1 MGQHKSKSPRYPKS
15 HLMAA
20 SGIAAALSI
29 FLLVIPTTQV
39 EAKKT
44 LVQLELQ
51 DLRTE
56 SHEPASILS
65 KELDALISETVTVNS
80 PQELTNSV
88 KAPVTAASHT
98 VVQDSLGI
106 LAPAAETASTPAS
119 EWNSVSVA
127 SGETLSILFEKAGLS
142 ANTLHA
148 VINSSKGARAF
159 TRLKAG
165 QILEFKQSEQGELLG
180 LRSQV
185 SSLETI
191 RIDRQGDAFLFSKE
205 VIEPQLSNR
214 FASGSID
221 SSLFLAAQQA
231 GLSHNLTMQ
240 MANIFG
246 YDIDFAREIRR
257 GDSFE
262 VLFEEKHVDNQRVGT
277 GNILAAR
284 FVNRGR
290 TFTAVR
296 YTDRQGHTSYYRADG
311 TSMRKAFIRTP
322 VEFARIS
329 SRFNPGRRHPV
340 LNKIRAHKGVD
351 YAAATG
357 TPIKATGDGRVVH
370 VGRKGGYGNTIVIKH
385 GQTYQTLYAHM
396 SRYAQGIRVG
406 SNVAQGQTIGYVG
419 MTGLAT
425 GPHLHYEFLV
435 NGQHVDPL
443 GIKLPVSDPIPKSER
458 TAFMQISTQM
468 MASLDQQG
476 STQLAKLDD

>member
-51 DLRTE
+51 DLRLE
-56 SHEPASILS
+56 SSESASVHS
-65 KELDALISETVTVNS
+65 KELDALINETVTISS
-80 PQELTNSV
+80 PLELTNSV
-88 KAPVTAASHT
+88 TAASPT
-98 VVQDSLGI
+98 VVQDSLGV
-106 LAPAAETASTPAS
+106 LAPTAEAASAPAP
-119 EWNSVSVA
+119 EWNSVAVA
-127 SGETLSILFEKAGLS
+127 SGETLSTVFEKVGLS
-142 ANTLHA
+142 ANTLHL
-148 VINSSKGARAF
+148 VINSSKDAKAF

-165 QILEFKQSEQGELLG
+165 QVLEFKQDQQGELLG
-180 LRSQV
+180 LRSKINN
-185 SSLETI
+185 LETL
-191 RIDRQGDAFLFSKE
+191 RIDRKGDAFQFSKD
-205 VIEPQLSNR
+205 VIKPELSTR

-221 SSLFLAAQQA
+221 SSLFLAAQKA

-246 YDIDFAREIRR
+246 YDVDFAREIRH
-257 GDSFE
+257 GDKFE
-262 VLFEEKHVDNQRVGT
+262 VLFEEKHVNDQRVGT

-284 FVNRGR
+284 FINRGK

-329 SRFNPGRRHPV
+329 SRFNPGRFHPV

-370 VGRKGGYGNTIVIKH
+370 VGRKGGYGNTVVVKH

-396 SRYAQGIRVG
+396 SRYAQNIKVG

-443 GIKLPVSDPIPKSER
+443 GIKLPVSDPIAKSER
-458 TAFMQISTQM
+458 AAFMQTSTRM

-476 STQLAKLDD
+476 STQLAKLGE